1 MSGEIKCAEE
11 EVKTALSELETLIQK
26 LSSAKDAL
34 NGIDTSGLEL
44 ATLNVSTVC
53 TNIQN
58 SINSINAITG
68 SIIQIIAEMNAA
80 ENDNVNIIKGIL
92 LGAIKGVKY
101 IADNATTLSF
111 MLKNDISLQ
120 GINAKFTGNG
130 VELWKENVKYTVKF
144 EKVYVEGNGYF
155 RCFIMEPEN
164 PEANIPTAFILDG
177 HGPNAVQ
184 STDNDY
190 WVDVIGT
197 RRDQKIMLTA
207 INNGGLERPN
217 ARFVYLPNNGTYWDS
232 REAITFDKIVEN
244 LTQNY
249 NIDVNNM
256 SLIGHSSRRKSSC
269 RICNEI
275 KIYN

>member
-1 MSGEIKCAEE
+1 MSGEIKYNEDKIAD
-11 EVKTALSELETLIQK
+11 ALSKLGTLGEK
-26 LSSAKDAL
+26 LSSAKDVL
-34 NGIDTSGLEL
+34 NGIDTSCIEL
-44 ATLNVSTVC
+44 PALNISTVC
-53 TNIQN
+53 SNIQ
-58 SINSINAITG
+58 SDIDSINAVIRE
-68 SIIQIIAEMNAA
+68 IMQIIAGMNIA
-80 ENDNVNIIKGIL
+80 ENNNLDIIKGIL

-111 MLKNDISLQ
+111 MLQNDISSQ

-217 ARFVYLPNNGTYWDS
+217 ARFIYLPNNGTYWDS

-256 SLIGHSSRRKSSC
+256 SLIGHSSRRKSCC
-269 RICNEI
+269 RICG
-275 KIYN
+275 